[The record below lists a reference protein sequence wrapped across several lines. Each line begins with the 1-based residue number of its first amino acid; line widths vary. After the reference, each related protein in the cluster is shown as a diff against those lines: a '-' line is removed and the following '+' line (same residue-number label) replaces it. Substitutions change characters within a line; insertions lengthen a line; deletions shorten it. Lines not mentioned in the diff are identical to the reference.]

1 VPTVPTP
8 PGGAPAAPGGGNGP
22 LLPDL
27 GNILGRSNN
36 SGGERRAAASGN
48 RDLLGYLFGN

>member
-8 PGGAPAAPGGGNGP
+8 PGGAPAAPGGSNGP